1 MMQRLELEKLDK
13 NGKTYSRETAKKVLE
28 NVVQRIKEVNAND
41 EFIYK
46 ITKAVLFGSY
56 INSNKEKVGDLDIA
70 IYVKLKNNLKPE
82 FDQNFERAR
91 TSLNYV
97 PFILRFIY
105 GKEEV
110 FKYIKNKKRVL
121 QLHDGIKVDED
132 AKKLNE
138 PISYIYFEK
147 NKVIYEEVK

>member
-1 MMQRLELEKLDK
+1 MERLELIKK
-13 NGKTYSRETAKKVLE
+13 NKGTKTFSREVAELALE
-28 NVVQRIKEVNAND
+28 NVIKRIREVNKKE

-56 INSNKEKVGDLDIA
+56 INSSKERIGDLDIA
-70 IYVKLKNNLKPE
+70 IYVELKDKSIPE
-82 FDQNFERAR
+82 FEQNFNRAR
-91 TSLNYV
+91 TSSSYV

-132 AKKLNE
+132 AKQCNE
-138 PISYIYFEK
+138 PISYIYFDK
-147 NKVIYEEVK
+147 NKVIYEEV

>member
-1 MMQRLELEKLDK
+1 MERLELIKKEKGTK
-13 NGKTYSRETAKKVLE
+13 SFSRQTAKLALE
-28 NVVQRIKEVNAND
+28 NVIKRISEVNQKE

-56 INSNKEKVGDLDIA
+56 LNSSKEKIGDLDIA
-70 IYVKLKNNLKPE
+70 LYVELKDNTKPE
-82 FDQNFERAR
+82 IDQNLARAR
-91 TSLNYV
+91 TSSVYV

-110 FKYIKNKKRVL
+110 FKYIKDKKRIL

-132 AKKLNE
+132 AKECNE
-138 PISYIYFEK
+138 PISYIYFDK
-147 NKVIYEEVK
+147 NKVIYKEV

>member
-1 MMQRLELEKLDK
+1 MERLDLIKKDK
-13 NGKTYSRETAKKVLE
+13 GTKKFSRKTAKLALE
-28 NVVQRIKEVNAND
+28 NVIKRIKEVNKKE

-56 INSNKEKVGDLDIA
+56 INSSKERIGDLDIA
-70 IYVKLKNNLKPE
+70 IYVELKDKSISE
-82 FDQNFERAR
+82 IEQNFTRSK
-91 TSLNYV
+91 TSSSYV

-110 FKYIKNKKRVL
+110 FKYIKDKKRVL

-132 AKKLNE
+132 ARKSNE
-138 PISYIYFEK
+138 PISYIYFDK
-147 NKVIYEEVK
+147 NKVIYEEV

>member
-1 MMQRLELEKLDK
+1 MERIDLIKKDKGTKEFSRKTAELALK
-13 NGKTYSRETAKKVLE
+13 NIIK
-28 NVVQRIKEVNAND
+28 RINEVNQKE

-56 INSNKEKVGDLDIA
+56 INSSKEKIGDLDIA
-70 IYVKLKNNLKPE
+70 IYVELKDKTIPE
-82 FDQNFERAR
+82 IEQNINRAK

-110 FKYIKNKKRVL
+110 FKYIKDRKRIL
-121 QLHDGIKVDED
+121 ELHDGVKVDRD
-132 AKKLNE
+132 AKE
-138 PISYIYFEK
+138 YDESVSYIFFDK
-147 NKVIYEEVK
+147 NKVIYEEVR